1 MIFYDGGWK
10 KGVFKEAVIGFSPF
24 QTVGGGR
31 GWGLWALSKVES
43 SVQAHASPSDVCPAG
58 KLQRHFTYGFDFGHS
73 LWLTFVAAFAVLKG
87 LMGGKFSALNT
98 KLMTL
103 ELDDRDK
110 MVICFLLFCK
120 REIIFE
126 TIFWIAGTQ
135 NEVPDRVFPW
145 EFL

>member
-1 MIFYDGGWK
+1 MTVDERK
-10 KGVFKEAVIGFSPF
+10 VFLKNLWLVLAFSGLW
-24 QTVGGGR
+24 VG
-31 GWGLWALSKVES
+31 GLWALSKVES
-43 SVQAHASPSDVCPAG
+43 SAQAHVSPSDVCPAG
-58 KLQRHFTYGFDFGHS
+58 KLQRHSTYGFDFGHS
-73 LWLTFVAAFAVLKG
+73 LWLPFVAAFAVLKG

-135 NEVPDRVFPW
+135 NKVPDRVFPW
-145 EFL
+145 KFL

>member
-1 MIFYDGGWK
+1 
-10 KGVFKEAVIGFSPF
+10 
-24 QTVGGGR
+24 
-31 GWGLWALSKVES
+31 
-43 SVQAHASPSDVCPAG
+43 
-58 KLQRHFTYGFDFGHS
+58 
-73 LWLTFVAAFAVLKG
+73 
-87 LMGGKFSALNT
+87 MGGKFSALNT

-110 MVICFLLFCK
+110 MVIFFLLFCK

-135 NEVPDRVFPW
+135 NEVPGRVFPW